1 MPEAARH
8 VQIRGQ
14 DLHLRPQPQRQPAA
28 RPQPAVEEAALLR
41 RDPDGPGPAVPLPQ
55 GRAGLLLPV
64 LPIPVLQRRR
74 ERRAPPR
81 PGAGA
86 RRPGRAGRSAEGA
99 AAAADAGGARHPILL
114 PGGQAAGQP
123 AGHQQPGAAGL
134 LVHRAAAGAGVPV
147 HGQRDPLAGHGG
159 GGAVGQQDPA
169 HPAGHQAVRAVPQ
182 RPDLGAE
189 LQAGVQDRRAARPGG
204 DQEAG
209 QQVPGGGRAAAQLRG
224 DARPPRLAAPPRR
237 VGAGALPDVRALA
250 GARPGDPHAVRPGPD
265 EAPPLRPHPG
275 AGAGGAR
282 PVGGFHAHRPRVPEA
297 AAGRHELPP
306 DALQAALPAEP
317 GQQVSGGD
325 GAAGAGSPGGH
336 RPRGAGAAGGGRRR
350 GRAARPLHHQTF
362 RPLPSALWPPAP
374 WESGFGFFGVFLTI
388 IDFFFSHDVIP

>member
-1 MPEAARH
+1 MLLCSPRPDPPPHLSPPHPLPRSEEGLKAGAPEAARH

-41 RDPDGPGPAVPLPQ
+41 RHPDGPGPAVPLPQ
-55 GRAGLLLPV
+55 GCAGLLLPV
-64 LPIPVLQRRR
+64 LPIPLLQRRR
-74 ERRAPPR
+74 PPPR

-86 RRPGRAGRSAEGA
+86 RRSGRAGGGPPEGA
-99 AAAADAGGARHPILL
+99 AAAAAGGAGHAVLL
-114 PGGQAAGQP
+114 PRGQAAGQP

-134 LVHRAAAGAGVPV
+134 LVHRAAPGAGVPL
-147 HGQRDPLAGHGG
+147 HGQRHPLAGHGG

-189 LQAGVQDRRAARPGG
+189 LQAGVQDRRSARPGG

-209 QQVPGGGRAAAQLRG
+209 QQVPGGRRAAAQLRG
-224 DARPPRLAAPPRR
+224 DARPARLAASPRR
-237 VGAGALPDVRALA
+237 VGAGPLSDVRAVA
-250 GARPGDPHAVRPGPD
+250 GARPGDAHAVRPGPD

-275 AGAGGAR
+275 AGAGGAGA
-282 PVGGFHAHRPRVPEA
+282 VGGFHAHRPRLPKA

-317 GQQVSGGD
+317 GQQVRGPG
-325 GAAGAGSPGGH
+325 PGGS
-336 RPRGAGAAGGGRRR
+336 RRGARR
-350 GRAARPLHHQTF
+350 GRAGRG
-362 RPLPSALWPPAP
+362 LPAVGLPAGRGCPPCAGRGATP
-374 WESGFGFFGVFLTI
+374 
-388 IDFFFSHDVIP
+388 PR

>member
-64 LPIPVLQRRR
+64 LPIPLLQRRR
-74 ERRAPPR
+74 QRRAPPR

-86 RRPGRAGRSAEGA
+86 RRPGRAGGSAERA
-99 AAAADAGGARHPILL
+99 AAAAAAGGARHPVLL

-189 LQAGVQDRRAARPGG
+189 LQAGVQDRRPARPGG

-224 DARPPRLAAPPRR
+224 DARPARFAAPPRR

-250 GARPGDPHAVRPGPD
+250 GARPGDPHAVRPGPH
-265 EAPPLRPHPG
+265 EAPPLRPHPR
-275 AGAGGAR
+275 AGAGGAG
-282 PVGGFHAHRPRVPEA
+282 PVGGFHAHRPRLPEA

-317 GQQVSGGD
+317 GQQVR
-325 GAAGAGSPGGH
+325 GAAG
-336 RPRGAGAAGGGRRR
+336 RRLAAGGGGGFPHRRLLAAGGWGSGESPQGAGPRRR
-350 GRAARPLHHQTF
+350 RAGGRAGR
-362 RPLPSALWPPAP
+362 PPAGQGAVAAGP
-374 WESGFGFFGVFLTI
+374 GRAGRLVPARG
-388 IDFFFSHDVIP
+388 DG